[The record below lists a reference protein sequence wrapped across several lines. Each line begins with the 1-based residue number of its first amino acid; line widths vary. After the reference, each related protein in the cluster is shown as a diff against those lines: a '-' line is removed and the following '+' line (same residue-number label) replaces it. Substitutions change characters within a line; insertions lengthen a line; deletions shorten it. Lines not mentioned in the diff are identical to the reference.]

1 MNELENAP
9 TLNYCRVH
17 MAVDSKGLQGFQME
31 KINIEKRFGMSV
43 RNWRT
48 RLKIPQDELARRA
61 GFHRSY
67 ISDIERGS
75 RNVSLKSIEKL
86 AEALGI
92 SVFTLFAGMEGRA
105 GSTPMRHDEMV
116 DILLVEDND
125 NDALLVI
132 QALKNGHLTNRIF
145 VVRDGAAALD
155 FLFCTGEFAYRRIN
169 DHPQVI
175 LLDLNLPKIDGLE
188 VLRRVKAD
196 ARTRHIPVVV
206 LTASKYDD
214 AIAVCKRLGAES
226 FISKPVDFQNFSA
239 MTLQLSLQWA
249 LLKPGALVGT

>member
-1 MNELENAP
+1 M
-9 TLNYCRVH
+9 
-17 MAVDSKGLQGFQME
+17 D
-31 KINIEKRFGMSV
+31 KIAIEKRLGISV

-48 RLKIPQDELARRA
+48 RLKMPQDDLARRA

-75 RNVSLKSIEKL
+75 RNVSLKSLEKL

-92 SVFTLFAGMEGRA
+92 SVLTLFADMDSKSGTAPLRN
-105 GSTPMRHDEMV
+105 DEMV

-125 NDALLVI
+125 NDTLLVI
-132 QALKNGHLTNRIF
+132 QALKNANLTNRIF

-155 FLFCTGEFAYRRIN
+155 FLFCTGEYAYRRVN

-175 LLDLNLPKIDGLE
+175 LLDLKLPKIDGLE
-188 VLRRVKAD
+188 VLRRIKAD
-196 ARTRHIPVVV
+196 ARTRHIPIVV
-206 LTASKYDD
+206 LTASKFDD

-226 FISKPVDFQNFSA
+226 FIAKPVDFQNFSA

-249 LLKPGALVGT
+249 LLKPAPIVGT

>member
-1 MNELENAP
+1 M
-9 TLNYCRVH
+9 
-17 MAVDSKGLQGFQME
+17 D
-31 KINIEKRFGMSV
+31 KIAIEKRLGISV

-48 RLKIPQDELARRA
+48 RLKMPQDDLARRA

-75 RNVSLKSIEKL
+75 RNVSLKSLEKL

-92 SVFTLFAGMEGRA
+92 SVLTLFADMDSKSGTAPLRN
-105 GSTPMRHDEMV
+105 DEMV

-125 NDALLVI
+125 NDTLLVI
-132 QALKNGHLTNRIF
+132 QALKNANLTNRIF

-155 FLFCTGEFAYRRIN
+155 FLFCTGEYAYRRVN

-175 LLDLNLPKIDGLE
+175 LLDLKLPKIDGLE
-188 VLRRVKAD
+188 VLRRIKAD
-196 ARTRHIPVVV
+196 ARTRHIPIVV
-206 LTASKYDD
+206 LTASKFDD

-226 FISKPVDFQNFSA
+226 FIAKPVDFQNFSA

-249 LLKPGALVGT
+249 LLKPAPIAGT

>member
-1 MNELENAP
+1 
-9 TLNYCRVH
+9 
-17 MAVDSKGLQGFQME
+17 ME
-31 KINIEKRFGMSV
+31 RIPIQKRLGISV
-43 RNWRT
+43 KNWRA
-48 RLKIPQDELARRA
+48 RLKIPQDDLAKRA

-92 SVFTLFAGMEGRA
+92 SVVTLFADLDSKS
-105 GSTPMRHDEMV
+105 GSSPLRNDEMV

-125 NDALLVI
+125 NDTLLVI
-132 QALKNGHLTNRIF
+132 QALKHANLTNRIF
-145 VVRDGAAALD
+145 VVRDGAMALD

-188 VLRRVKAD
+188 VLRRVKND
-196 ARTRHIPVVV
+196 TRTRHIPVVV
-206 LTASKYDD
+206 LTASKFDD
-214 AIAVCKRLGAES
+214 AITVCKRLGAES
-226 FISKPVDFQNFSA
+226 FIAKPVDFQNFSA

-249 LLKPGALVGT
+249 LLKPAPLVGALS

>member
-1 MNELENAP
+1 M
-9 TLNYCRVH
+9 RV
-17 MAVDSKGLQGFQME
+17 DME
-31 KINIEKRFGMSV
+31 KIAIEKRLGRSV
-43 RNWRT
+43 KNWRT
-48 RLKIPQDELARRA
+48 QLKIPQDELARRA
-61 GFHRSY
+61 GLHRSY
-67 ISDIERGS
+67 VSDIERGA
-75 RNVSLKSIEKL
+75 RNVSLKSIERL
-86 AEALGI
+86 ANALGV
-92 SVFTLFAGMEGRA
+92 SVPALFADLEGRQ
-105 GSTPMRHDEMV
+105 GSSPLRQDELV

-132 QALKNGHLTNRIF
+132 QALKSAHLTNRIF
-145 VVRDGAAALD
+145 VVRDGMAALD

-196 ARTRHIPVVV
+196 PRTRHIPVVV

-226 FISKPVDFQNFSA
+226 FIPKPVDFQNFSA

-249 LLKPGALVGT
+249 LLKPAKFLGG

>member
-1 MNELENAP
+1 
-9 TLNYCRVH
+9 
-17 MAVDSKGLQGFQME
+17 ME
-31 KINIEKRFGMSV
+31 KIAIEKRLGISIK
-43 RNWRT
+43 NWRN
-48 RLKIPQDELARRA
+48 RLAIPQEALARRA

-67 ISDIERGS
+67 ISDVERGA

-86 AEALGI
+86 ADALGV
-92 SVFTLFAGMEGRA
+92 SVLTLFADMDGKSGAVPLR
-105 GSTPMRHDEMV
+105 TDEMV

-125 NDALLVI
+125 NDTLLVV
-132 QALKNGHLTNRIF
+132 QALKNAGLANRIF

-155 FLFCTGEFAYRRIN
+155 FLFCTGDYAYRRVK

-175 LLDLNLPKIDGLE
+175 LLDLNLPRIDGLE

-196 ARTRHIPVVV
+196 TRTRDIPVVV

-214 AIAVCKRLGAES
+214 AIAICKRLGAEA
-226 FISKPVDFQNFSA
+226 FIAKPVDFQNFSA

-249 LLKPGALVGT
+249 LLKPASLVGT

>member
-1 MNELENAP
+1 M
-9 TLNYCRVH
+9 
-17 MAVDSKGLQGFQME
+17 D
-31 KINIEKRFGMSV
+31 KIAIEKRLGMSV
-43 RNWRT
+43 KNWRT
-48 RLKIPQDELARRA
+48 RLKIPQDDLARRA

-92 SVFTLFAGMEGRA
+92 SILTLFADLDSKNGAAPLRN
-105 GSTPMRHDEMV
+105 DEMV

-125 NDALLVI
+125 NDTLLVV
-132 QALKNGHLTNRIF
+132 QALKNANLTNRIF

-155 FLFCTGEFAYRRIN
+155 FLFCTGEYSYRRVN

-196 ARTRHIPVVV
+196 ARTQHIPVVV
-206 LTASKYDD
+206 LTASKFDD
-214 AIAVCKRLGAES
+214 AIAVCKRLGAAS
-226 FISKPVDFQNFSA
+226 FIAKPVDFQNFSA

-249 LLKPGALVGT
+249 LLKPAPLVGT

>member
-1 MNELENAP
+1 
-9 TLNYCRVH
+9 
-17 MAVDSKGLQGFQME
+17 ME
-31 KINIEKRFGMSV
+31 KLAIEKRLGISV
-43 RNWRT
+43 KNWRS
-48 RLKIPQDELARRA
+48 RLEMPQDALARRA

-67 ISDIERGS
+67 ISDIERGA

-86 AEALGI
+86 ADALGV
-92 SVFTLFAGMEGRA
+92 SVQTLFADVDIKS
-105 GSTPMRHDEMV
+105 GSTPLRTDEMV

-125 NDALLVI
+125 NDTLLVV
-132 QALKNGHLTNRIF
+132 QALKKANLTNRIF
-145 VVRDGAAALD
+145 VVRDGAQALD
-155 FLFCTGEFAYRRIN
+155 FLFCTGQFAYRRLN

-196 ARTRHIPVVV
+196 NRTHDIPVVV

-214 AIAVCKRLGAES
+214 AIAICKRLGAES
-226 FISKPVDFQNFSA
+226 FIAKPVDFQNFSA

-249 LLKPGALVGT
+249 LLKPNSLVGV

>member
-1 MNELENAP
+1 
-9 TLNYCRVH
+9 
-17 MAVDSKGLQGFQME
+17 ME
-31 KINIEKRFGMSV
+31 KIAIEKRLGVSV
-43 RNWRT
+43 KGWRA

-75 RNVSLKSIEKL
+75 RNVSIKSIEKL
-86 AEALGI
+86 ADALGV
-92 SVFTLFAGMEGRA
+92 SVLTLFSDMEGKS
-105 GSTPMRHDEMV
+105 GSTSLRSDEMV

-125 NDALLVI
+125 NDTLLVV
-132 QALKNGHLTNRIF
+132 QALKKANLTNRIF
-145 VVRDGAAALD
+145 VVRDGAAALN
-155 FLFCTGEFAYRRIN
+155 FLFCTGEFAYRRAN

-175 LLDLNLPKIDGLE
+175 LLDLNLPNIDGLE

-196 ARTRHIPVVV
+196 PRTRHIPVVV
-206 LTASKYDD
+206 LTASKFDD

-226 FISKPVDFQNFSA
+226 FIAKPVDFQNFSA

-249 LLKPGALVGT
+249 LLKPAPLVGT

>member
-1 MNELENAP
+1 
-9 TLNYCRVH
+9 
-17 MAVDSKGLQGFQME
+17 ME
-31 KINIEKRFGMSV
+31 KISIEKRLGDSI
-43 RNWRT
+43 RSWRK
-48 RLKIPQDELARRA
+48 RLNMPQDDLARRA

-67 ISDIERGS
+67 ISDVERGS
-75 RNVSLKSIEKL
+75 RNLSLKSIEKL
-86 AEALGI
+86 ADALGI
-92 SVFTLFAGMEGRA
+92 SVLTLFADLDSKSGTAPLR
-105 GSTPMRHDEMV
+105 SDEMV

-125 NDALLVI
+125 NDTLLVV
-132 QALKNGHLTNRIF
+132 QALKKAGLTNRIF

-196 ARTRHIPVVV
+196 ARTKQIPVVV

-214 AIAVCKRLGAES
+214 AIAICKRLGAES
-226 FISKPVDFQNFSA
+226 FIAKPVDFQNFSA

-249 LLKPGALVGT
+249 LLKPTPVAA

>member
-1 MNELENAP
+1 ME
-9 TLNYCRVH
+9 CWR
-17 MAVDSKGLQGFQME
+17 FQLE
-31 KINIEKRFGMSV
+31 KIAIEKRLGMSV
-43 RNWRT
+43 KNWRA

-75 RNVSLKSIEKL
+75 RNLSLKSIEKL
-86 AEALGI
+86 ADALGI
-92 SVFTLFAGMEGRA
+92 SVLTLFADLEVRA
-105 GSTPMRHDEMV
+105 GSTPLRHDEMV

-125 NDALLVI
+125 NDMLLVI
-132 QALKNGHLTNRIF
+132 QALKNAHLTNRIF
-145 VVRDGAAALD
+145 AVRDGAAALD
-155 FLFCTGEFAYRRIN
+155 FLFCTGEFAYRRFN

-188 VLRRVKAD
+188 VLRRIKAD
-196 ARTRHIPVVV
+196 SRTVHIPVVV
-206 LTASKYDD
+206 LTASKFDD

-226 FISKPVDFQNFSA
+226 FIAKPVDFQNFST

-249 LLKPGALVGT
+249 LLKPATLVGA

>member
-1 MNELENAP
+1 
-9 TLNYCRVH
+9 
-17 MAVDSKGLQGFQME
+17 ME
-31 KINIEKRFGMSV
+31 KIAIEKRLGVSV
-43 RNWRT
+43 KNWRT
-48 RLKIPQDELARRA
+48 RLEIPQDELARRA

-67 ISDIERGS
+67 ISDVERGA

-86 AEALGI
+86 AGALGI
-92 SVFTLFAGMEGRA
+92 SVLTLFADVDSKT
-105 GSTPMRHDEMV
+105 GSAPLRTDEMV

-132 QALKNGHLTNRIF
+132 QALKRANLTNRIF
-145 VVRDGAAALD
+145 VVRDGVAALD
-155 FLFCTGEFAYRRIN
+155 FLFCTGEFAYRRTN
-169 DHPQVI
+169 DQPQVI

-196 ARTRHIPVVV
+196 ARTRTIPVVV

-214 AIAVCKRLGAES
+214 AIAICKRLGAES
-226 FISKPVDFQNFSA
+226 FIAKPVDFQNFSA

-249 LLKPGALVGT
+249 LLKPAALVGA